1 MVFTTH
7 IYGYVRQDPFVKF
20 VMWCEA
26 REKWNWIQV
35 KEKMFNR
42 KVTVSWRFATEEL
55 VCEEKKKK
63 KKKDAS
69 LFLVAKRWVAVF
81 VREKK

>member
-1 MVFTTH
+1 MLVVFTTH

-20 VMWCEA
+20 VTWCEA

-42 KVTVSWRFATEEL
+42 KVTVSRRFATEEL
-55 VCEEKKKK
+55 VCEKKK

-69 LFLVAKRWVAVF
+69 LFLVAKCWVAVF